1 LIVVLGG
8 AGFVGS
14 HVVERYSS
22 LGEKVRVVDNRSRA
36 DLLNTG
42 QNGLSNWEW
51 VQALRGVEMVEASI
65 LDVPALTESLEGADG
80 IVHAAGQ
87 TAVTVSVD
95 DPRTD
100 FMVNALGTLN
110 VLEAQRRVAP
120 EASLVFCSTNKVY
133 GGNVNELPTRK
144 SEKRYELEGDYAR
157 GIPESLP
164 IDQCEHSP
172 YGVSKTSADLY
183 VQEYGY
189 LYGMRCAVFRMSCIY
204 GPRQWGVADQGWVSW
219 FVRAILER
227 SPITVYGDGKQI
239 RDLLYVSDL
248 VTVIEK
254 ALSSQLAGEVFNIGG
269 GPGNTLSVLEAIQ
282 MIEEL
287 TGLSATIRYSDWRPS
302 DQRAYVSDV
311 RKAHAT
317 LGWKPTISPP
327 EGIRRLVDWLADSV
341 SAPALNR

>member
-1 LIVVLGG
+1 MVEHYSA
-8 AGFVGS
+8 AG
-14 HVVERYSS
+14 ER
-22 LGEKVRVVDNRSRA
+22 VRVVDNRSRA
-36 DLLNTG
+36 DLLNAG
-42 QNGLSNWEW
+42 QKGLTNWEW

-65 LDVPALTESLEGADG
+65 LDLPALTESLEGADG

-120 EASLVFCSTNKVY
+120 EASLIFCSTNKVY
-133 GGNVNELPTRK
+133 GGNVNRLPTRI
-144 SEKRYELEGDYAR
+144 SEKRYELVGDYAR

-219 FVRAILER
+219 FARAILEG
-227 SPITVYGDGKQI
+227 SPITVYGDGKQV

-254 ALSSQLAGEVFNIGG
+254 ALASQLTAEVFNIGG
-269 GPGNTLSVLEAIQ
+269 GPDNKISLLEAIK
-282 MIEEL
+282 MIEGL
-287 TGLSATIRYSDWRPS
+287 TGRSAAIRYANWRLS
-302 DQRAYVSDV
+302 DQKAYVSDIS
-311 RKAHAT
+311 KAKAK
-317 LGWKPTISPP
+317 LGWEPEVPP
-327 EGIRRLVDWLADSV
+327 KVGMERLLRWTRGRYSGP
-341 SAPALNR
+341 SNRGTRGVATSRTPP